1 MTEASTRS
9 GLAPIPLL
17 SAIGCIRT
25 LYKEKRK
32 TMSEITLPKAVE
44 NFVAAN
50 NTHDVDALMAT
61 LAADAVVSDDGKTYT
76 DDAGIRDWIGSH
88 LVGPKIVI
96 TPTSFEG
103 NRMVASSAGD
113 FPGSPQPFAF
123 NFELDGDLVKGL
135 SIDLA

>member
-1 MTEASTRS
+1 
-9 GLAPIPLL
+9 
-17 SAIGCIRT
+17 
-25 LYKEKRK
+25 
-32 TMSEITLPKAVE
+32 MSEITLPKAIE

-61 LAADAVVSDDGKTYT
+61 LSADAVVSDDGKTYT
-76 DDAGIRDWIGSH
+76 DDAGIRGWIGSH
-88 LVGPKIVI
+88 LIGPKIVI

-123 NFELDGDLVKGL
+123 NFDVDGDLVKSL
-135 SIDLA
+135 SIDQA